1 MVVPVIINQ
10 GGDSSMGNT
19 KSNFEGGSSMNPDV
33 LRDMIQQAVSTQ
45 MQLHQMKSST
55 GQSFNRQS
63 VDTQKTTQSMRDE
76 EAKLRC
82 EQ

>member
-10 GGDSSMGNT
+10 NQPQT
-19 KSNFEGGSSMNPDV
+19 IQQQQNGGSFNLDQ

-45 MQLHQMKSST
+45 LQLHGMKNDS
-55 GQSFNRQS
+55 NLRQS
-63 VDTQKTTQSMRDE
+63 MATLRSVDSGRTTNTMREE

-82 EQ
+82 ES